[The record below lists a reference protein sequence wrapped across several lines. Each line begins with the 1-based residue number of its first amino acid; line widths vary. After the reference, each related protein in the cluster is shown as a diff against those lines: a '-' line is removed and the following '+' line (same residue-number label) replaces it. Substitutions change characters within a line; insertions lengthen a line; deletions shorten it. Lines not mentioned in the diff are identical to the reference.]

1 METMI
6 TLNDIKEYKSISSNI
21 NTIKELDPYI
31 KEAQDFDLRAYLGES
46 FYLDFIDDFFASP
59 SLVKYSDLWNGQE
72 YEYGGYRYKHEGLK
86 AILIHHSY
94 ARYISHAN
102 FTSTPTGIVA
112 KTNQYSEKVDEKT
125 MARLIQ
131 QARSSASVFEE
142 RVTKYLDWHSSDF
155 PLWRPLCN
163 KQKTSF
169 KNGVKFRQ
177 V

>member
-6 TLNDIKEYKSISSNI
+6 NINDIKLYKSISINI
-21 NTIKELDPYI
+21 NTIKELDPFI
-31 KEAQDFDLRAYLGES
+31 LEAQDFDLRAFMGES

-72 YEYGGYRYKHEGLK
+72 YEHGGYRYKHEGLK

-94 ARYISHAN
+94 ARFLSHAN
-102 FTSTPTGIVA
+102 ITSTPYGIVS
-112 KTNQYSEKVDEKT
+112 KTNQYSEKADEKT
-125 MARLIQ
+125 MSRLIQ

-142 RVTKYLDWHSSDF
+142 RVEKYLNWYSSDF
-155 PLWRPLCN
+155 PLWRKL
-163 KQKTSF
+163 KGQEQKYRS
-169 KNGVKFRQ
+169 GVKFRQ

>member
-1 METMI
+1 MEAMI
-6 TLNDIKEYKSISSNI
+6 TLNDIKLYKSISSNI
-21 NTIKELDPYI
+21 NTIKELDPFI
-31 KEAQDFDLRAYLGES
+31 LEAQDFDLRAFMGES

-94 ARYISHAN
+94 ARYLSHAN
-102 FTSTPTGIVA
+102 VTSTPYGIVS
-112 KTNQYSEKVDEKT
+112 KTNQYSEKADEKT

-131 QARSSASVFEE
+131 QARSSATVFEE
-142 RVTKYLDWHSSDF
+142 RVEKYLNLHSSNF
-155 PLWRPLCN
+155 PLW
-163 KQKTSF
+163 KTIKSES
-169 KNGVKFRQ
+169 KNYKSGIKFRQ

>member
-6 TLNDIKEYKSISSNI
+6 NINDIKLYKSISSNI
-21 NTIKELDPYI
+21 NTIKELDPFI
-31 KEAQDFDLRAYLGES
+31 LEAQDFDLRAFMGES

-59 SLVKYSDLWNGQE
+59 SLAKYSDLWNGQE

-94 ARYISHAN
+94 ARFLSHAN
-102 FTSTPTGIVA
+102 ITSTPYGIVS
-112 KTNQYSEKVDEKT
+112 KTNQYSEKADEKT
-125 MARLIQ
+125 MSRLIQ

-142 RVTKYLDWHSSDF
+142 RVEKYLNWHSSDF
-155 PLWRPLCN
+155 SLWRNC
-163 KQKTSF
+163 KTSEN
-169 KNGVKFRQ
+169 KYKSGVKFRQ

>member
-1 METMI
+1 MEAMI
-6 TLNDIKEYKSISSNI
+6 TLNDIKLYKSISSNI
-21 NTIKELDPYI
+21 NTIKELDPFI
-31 KEAQDFDLRAYLGES
+31 LEAQDFDLRSFMGES

-94 ARYISHAN
+94 ARYLSHAN
-102 FTSTPTGIVA
+102 VTSTPFGIVS
-112 KTNQYSEKVDEKT
+112 KTNQYSEKADEKT

-131 QARSSASVFEE
+131 QARSSATVFEE
-142 RVTKYLDWHSSDF
+142 RVEKYLNWHSSNF
-155 PLWRPLCN
+155 TLWRTI
-163 KQKTSF
+163 KSES
-169 KNGVKFRQ
+169 KNYKSGIKFRQ

>member
-6 TLNDIKEYKSISSNI
+6 NINDIKLYKSISSNI
-21 NTIKELDPYI
+21 NTIKELDPFI
-31 KEAQDFDLRAYLGES
+31 LEAQDFDLRAFMSES

-59 SLVKYSDLWNGQE
+59 SLAKYSDLWNGQE

-94 ARYISHAN
+94 ARFLSHAN
-102 FTSTPTGIVA
+102 VTSTPYGIVS
-112 KTNQYSEKVDEKT
+112 KTNQYSEKADEKT
-125 MARLIQ
+125 MSRLIQ

-142 RVTKYLDWHSSDF
+142 RVEKYLNWHSSDF
-155 PLWRPLCN
+155 SLWRNC
-163 KQKTSF
+163 KTSEN
-169 KNGVKFRQ
+169 KYKSGVKFRQ

>member
-6 TLNDIKEYKSISSNI
+6 SINDIKLYKSISSNI
-21 NTIKELDPYI
+21 NTIKELDAFI
-31 KEAQDFDLRAYLGES
+31 LEAQDFDLRAFMGES

-59 SLVKYSDLWNGQE
+59 SLAKYSDLWNGQE

-94 ARYISHAN
+94 ARFLSHAN
-102 FTSTPTGIVA
+102 ITSTPYGIVS
-112 KTNQYSEKVDEKT
+112 KTNQYSEKADEKT
-125 MARLIQ
+125 MSRLIQ

-142 RVTKYLDWHSSDF
+142 RVEKYLNWHSSDF
-155 PLWRPLCN
+155 PLWRNC
-163 KQKTSF
+163 KTSEN
-169 KNGVKFRQ
+169 KYKSGVKFRQ